1 MNKIDCLT
9 LIKDK
14 LTAALN
20 PIHLEIS
27 DNSVQHAGHAGTEK
41 DKAHCTITI
50 VSAIFIGKTLIQR
63 HRLVYA
69 VLDELMKTSIHAL
82 SINALTPDEFTKV

>member
-1 MNKIDCLT
+1 MTKIDCFT
-9 LIKDK
+9 LIKEK

-27 DNSVQHAGHAGTEK
+27 DDSDEHAGHAGAQEGQ
-41 DKAHCTITI
+41 AHCSITI
-50 VSAIFIGKTLIQR
+50 VSSIFSGKTLIQR

-69 VLDELMKTSIHAL
+69 VLDELMKTQIHAL
-82 SINALTPDEFTKV
+82 SINALTPDEFTTV

>member
-1 MNKIDCLT
+1 MNKIDCFVL
-9 LIKDK
+9 LKDK

-27 DNSVQHAGHAGTEK
+27 DESEQHAGHAGAEK
-41 DKAHCTITI
+41 GQAHCSITI
-50 VSAIFIGKTLIQR
+50 VSSIFSGKTLIQR

-69 VLDELMKTSIHAL
+69 VLDELMKTQIHAL
-82 SINALTPDEFTKV
+82 SINALTPDEFTKI

>member
-1 MNKIDCLT
+1 MNKIDNLR
-9 LIKDK
+9 LVKNK
-14 LTAALN
+14 LTDALN

-27 DNSVQHAGHAGTEK
+27 DNSRQHAGHAGAEK
-41 DKAHCTITI
+41 NKAHYTITI
-50 VSAIFIGKTLIQR
+50 VSSIFIGKTLIQR

-69 VLDELMKTSIHAL
+69 VLDELMKTTIHSL